1 MGVRRP
7 GRLVAVEGGAAV
19 KRGGGRAI
27 LLTTQDTIPGIEFFC
42 WALLSH
48 GGNDDLHR
56 VSCHAYFTRPGTKG

>member
-1 MGVRRP
+1 M
-7 GRLVAVEGGAAV
+7 